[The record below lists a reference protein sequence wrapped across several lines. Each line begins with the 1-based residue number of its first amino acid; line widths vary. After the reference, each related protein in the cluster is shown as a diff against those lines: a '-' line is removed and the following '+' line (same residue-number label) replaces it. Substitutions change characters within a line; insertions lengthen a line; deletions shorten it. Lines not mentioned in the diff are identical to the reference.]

1 MHSNLVSHNVIIGME
16 PTGAVAKASLHRA
29 IVTAYGPEPGWSC
42 LTKRQRL
49 PHLATGAISLPP
61 SGALSLPPGGA
72 VLHPGGQ
79 RPTPCARRKNGFYSL
94 SCSWPSGSAAQGV
107 GGIHQATVSGRV
119 EGYRRRNV
127 AGQNG
132 EEADE
137 LAVQGHDAHNALL
150 RTEVALLG

>member
-1 MHSNLVSHNVIIGME
+1 M
-16 PTGAVAKASLHRA
+16 
-29 IVTAYGPEPGWSC
+29 VTAYHHWSC

-94 SCSWPSGSAAQGV
+94 SYSCSWPSGSAAQGV

-137 LAVQGHDAHNALL
+137 LVVQGHDAHNALL